1 MNITAL
7 GIATLNSQRECI
19 EVFYNWISLK
29 EKTYEMIAKKY
40 ERKGNFQIRLDSLKT
55 DMESLD
61 DLLTPNIALQN
72 LFSNQTL
79 FW

>member
-1 MNITAL
+1 
-7 GIATLNSQRECI
+7 
-19 EVFYNWISLK
+19 
-29 EKTYEMIAKKY
+29 MIAKKY

-72 LFSNQTL
+72 LFSNQTFILVGMVDLLPNYMLYRICLATKHL